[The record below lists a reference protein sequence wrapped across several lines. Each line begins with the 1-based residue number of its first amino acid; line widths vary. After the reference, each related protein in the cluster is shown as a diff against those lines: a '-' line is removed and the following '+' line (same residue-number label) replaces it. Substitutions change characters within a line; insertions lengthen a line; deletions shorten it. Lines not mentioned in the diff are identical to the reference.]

1 MWQIDLIKKIFVS
14 SCEMYSMQQQL
25 LMAAETFSPV
35 FLYYIYLRHFRSIM
49 NYHAIMYRLPHCI
62 HLLHGKIFTYGL
74 FFAEHHERKLKR
86 SADMSQIQSAF
97 LTVRAVVGCCFW
109 RFHYGTFFL
118 SWGHFLVILCLSNIN
133 AALNVIHKGI
143 IWIPCTKFCI
153 WFISFADRKNCFIK
167 KMTKFSS

>member
-74 FFAEHHERKLKR
+74 FFRGASREKAETLSWHESDSKRFSHRACGGWLLLLKVPLWNLFLKLG
-86 SADMSQIQSAF
+86 SLF
-97 LTVRAVVGCCFW
+97 GHTVFIKYKCCFEC
-109 RFHYGTFFL
+109 Y
-118 SWGHFLVILCLSNIN
+118 S
-133 AALNVIHKGI
+133 
-143 IWIPCTKFCI
+143 
-153 WFISFADRKNCFIK
+153 
-167 KMTKFSS
+167 